1 MPRPYSEDL
10 RLRVVHAAE
19 NGKTTREVAWCNL
32 SSELFLCLKR
42 PSVLATDRPR
52 SPSRRRLSASLLEP
66 YKAALSE
73 QLSNSPCWR

>member
-52 SPSRRRLSASLLEP
+52 SP
-66 YKAALSE
+66 
-73 QLSNSPCWR
+73 